1 MKGWYVAM
9 DLVSVVF
16 HGIKMLMIASAQDM
30 AISTVPSQ
38 KGKGHRQRLAACLED
53 DNVLD

>member
-1 MKGWYVAM
+1 MKRWYVAM
-9 DLVSVVF
+9 DLVGVVF
-16 HGIKMLMIASAQDM
+16 RGIKRLMIASAQDM
-30 AISTVPSQ
+30 TVSTVPSQ

>member
-30 AISTVPSQ
+30 TISTVPSQ
-38 KGKGHRQRLAACLED
+38 KGKGHRQRQAACLED
-53 DNVLD
+53 DNFPD